1 VSTWVISTTKARRTR
16 SYTKAAA
23 NKSSRQGREFS
34 GSIFAPLHVLRTFAV
49 EISCLL
55 ALLSTAEAA
64 TIDVGPEAAPGIR
77 AIASLNA
84 SQLGP
89 GTVIRLHAGIYTAP
103 IVIPLTGT
111 KAAPIII
118 EGANDGA
125 IDLEGSVVL
134 DHAAFVIVRRL
145 HIENATDAGIIL
157 RHGSHDNKVILNVI
171 ERARLGIWLGDGVGE
186 GNHIVE
192 NTIRLSATHGIALD
206 SVTGEPGRETVIDM
220 NSIVDSGIHGMEI
233 NAHYTAI
240 SNNSVSGSGR
250 LSTGASGIHIYA
262 RSASDG
268 FGRHNKIDN
277 NRSYENHDA
286 SAQDGNGIQLDQWCD
301 DNIVRDNSV
310 MKNDGAGIS
319 VFDAARAEI
328 IGNRTDENMRDPG
341 HSHRH
346 KGELVFASDD
356 EHHVDNTRD
365 ALVKS
370 NIVVAGG
377 TTVAAILVDVPTSHH
392 PPHFGDNEISDQAG
406 GPIARWAGHDVTSIA
421 AWNFLAPHEAADRV
435 SNLDP
440 GYLTAPHAVF
450 IPGPEVTPLPT
461 NSGSVPGHPP
471 PP

>member
-1 VSTWVISTTKARRTR
+1 VVALACLR
-16 SYTKAAA
+16 SA
-23 NKSSRQGREFS
+23 Q
-34 GSIFAPLHVLRTFAV
+34 
-49 EISCLL
+49 
-55 ALLSTAEAA
+55 AA
-64 TIDVGPEAAPGIR
+64 TFDVGPEAAPGIR
-77 AIASLNA
+77 AIETLDA

-89 GTVIRLHAGIYTAP
+89 GTVIRLHAGLYTAP

-111 KAAPIII
+111 KEAPIIVV
-118 EGANDGA
+118 GAGDGP

-134 DHAAFVIVRRL
+134 DHAAFVIVARL

-157 RHGSHDNKVILNVI
+157 RHGSHDIKVGGNVI
-171 ERARLGIWLGDGVGE
+171 ERARVGIWLGDGVGE
-186 GNHIVE
+186 GNHIVN
-192 NTIRLSATHGIALD
+192 NTISLSAKHGIALD
-206 SVTGEPGRETVIDM
+206 SVKGKPGRETVIDL
-220 NSIVDSGIHGMEI
+220 NRISDSGIHGVEI
-233 NAHYTAI
+233 NANYTTI

-262 RSASDG
+262 RNAG
-268 FGRHNKIDN
+268 EGLGRYNKIDKN
-277 NRSYENHDA
+277 WSYENHDA

-301 DNIVRDNSV
+301 DNVVSNNMV
-310 MKNDGAGIS
+310 TKNDGAGIS

-328 IGNRTDENMRDPG
+328 IGNWTDENMRDPG

-365 ALVKS
+365 AIVKS
-370 NIVVAGG
+370 NIVVAGDAA
-377 TTVAAILVDVPTSHH
+377 VAGILVDVPTSHH
-392 PPHFGDNEISDQAG
+392 PPHFGDNEISDKAG

-435 SNLDP
+435 SKLDP
-440 GYLTAPHAVF
+440 GYLTTPHAVF

-461 NSGSVPGHPP
+461 NSRSVPGHPP